1 MATFKSPLK
10 QVLDDHIHLNL
21 TADMP
26 KTGATQVGGGG
37 FSDVFRSKMRR
48 GWEPRS
54 DSSIRKLLD
63 LEATDYS
70 STGAAKRRKISKK
83 SNCIL
88 VAVKRLRFW
97 DKSIKKVEKVLS
109 FAIYCT

>member
-37 FSDVFRSKMRR
+37 FSDVFQSKMRR
-48 GWEPRS
+48 GWTPRA
-54 DSSIRKLLD
+54 DPSIQKLLD

-70 STGAAKRRKISKK
+70 SAGAAKRRKISKK
-83 SNCIL
+83 SNCMV

-97 DKSIKKVEKVLS
+97 DKSILKVEKVLS
-109 FAIYCT
+109 SVMYYI